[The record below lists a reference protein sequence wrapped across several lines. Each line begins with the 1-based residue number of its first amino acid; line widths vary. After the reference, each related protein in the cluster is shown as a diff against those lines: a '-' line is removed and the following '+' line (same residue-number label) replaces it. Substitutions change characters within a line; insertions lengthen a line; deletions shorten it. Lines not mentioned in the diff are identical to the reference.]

1 MTKEHTPTS
10 LLKKVGYSL
19 AVICLLLLICGIS
32 LCGYYILK
40 APKLTSAYVTS
51 TASSTIYDS
60 QGKKLLSLG
69 VDDREV
75 IKPNQLPSQ
84 TSAAI
89 TSIEDRR
96 FYSHHGLDVIRI
108 LGAALAN
115 FKASDNSLQGGSTL
129 DQQLIKLSY
138 FSTKE
143 SDQTL
148 ERKIQEAW
156 LAVELDR
163 IYSKKEILA
172 LYANK
177 VFMGNGIY
185 GMQTAAKYYYG
196 KPLKDLSLAQTALLA
211 GIPNAPSSYNPYAN
225 QTLATQRRNQ
235 VLKAMLQTKKI
246 SNSAYQKAV
255 ATPITAG
262 LLAYDSQRNQTSHKH
277 ALWADAYLKE
287 VVADLRAKGYDPY
300 EKSLKVYTNLDT
312 AAQHRLY
319 QLANSDQLKYPN
331 DQMQVAASVINPK
344 SGAVVAMIGGRKQ
357 GELTFGLNRAVQAT
371 RSNASTAKPLLDY
384 APAIEYLGWSSQH
397 ELDDSKFVYPDT
409 NKVLHDFDG
418 TYLGKKMTMQEALV
432 QSRNVPAIRALQ
444 AVGMKR
450 AQSFIEQLGFTYKH
464 KLELQ
469 NGIGLPSSSLQNA
482 AAYACF
488 ANGGYYYQPSYITSI
503 ELPNGQTKSFK
514 TKPKRVM
521 KASTAYIVTKM
532 LEQVISSP
540 SGTGHDAAVYGL
552 YQAGKTGTN
561 AYPSDLKPAS
571 FPDNAL
577 MDSWFNGYSRNYSI
591 SVWTGYD
598 KPYESGHYL
607 SEADSKIA
615 QKFYQDIMTYLAQGQ
630 VNKQWTKPASVKT
643 IKANNQT
650 YYAPK

>member
-108 LGAALAN
+108 FGAALAN

-138 FSTKE
+138 FSTKK

-235 VLKAMLQTKKI
+235 VLKAMLQTNKI

-319 QLANSDQLKYPN
+319 QLANSNQLNYPN

-397 ELDDSKFVYPDT
+397 ELDDSKFIYPDT

-418 TYLGKKMTMQEALV
+418 TYLGKMTMQEALV

-482 AAYACF
+482 AVYACF

-571 FPDNAL
+571 FPANAL

-615 QKFYQDIMTYLAQGQ
+615 QKFYQDIMTYLAQGR